1 MQMENRYAKGSRS
14 MSTSFGRQQG
24 MSLIGL
30 IIGAIFIG
38 FIALVVMKT
47 VPLYIADQKLTTIFQ
62 NLEEESASS
71 PAEIRKTV
79 DKQLYINEVDDHFDE
94 KDFDIRPVSGGYQV
108 TYNYDGRAKLFANLS
123 IVAEFRHQVR
133 VSN

>member
-1 MQMENRYAKGSRS
+1 MQMENQYAQGSRS
-14 MSTSFGRQQG
+14 LSTPFGRQQG

-30 IIGAIFIG
+30 ILVAILIG

-47 VPLYIADQKLTTIFQ
+47 VPLYLADQKLTTIFR
-62 NLEEESASS
+62 NLEEQSVSS
-71 PAEIRKTV
+71 PAEIRKTIE
-79 DKQLYINEVDDHFDE
+79 KQLYINEVDDHFE
-94 KDFDIRPVSGGYQV
+94 SEDFDIRPVSGGYQV

-123 IVAEFRHQVR
+123 ILAEFRHQAR